1 MAALYSHCL
10 RIYTERA
17 AAALGFGIGAIGRQV
32 IEWKSSL
39 MFLTPVTTVER
50 QEFAAAC

>member
-1 MAALYSHCL
+1 MAALILTACGFTQSGRQRH
-10 RIYTERA
+10 
-17 AAALGFGIGAIGRQV
+17 LGWDRAIGRQV